1 MLNSRTVRFDKRRPE
16 TLELDLSA
24 APLMAKRSRVEFRL
38 DVKEVFPN
46 DVRDSGERFS
56 NSESNDED
64 FAR

>member
-46 DVRDSGERFS
+46 DNTERCS
-56 NSESNDED
+56 NNESNEED